1 MWWAPMPD
9 ILVGGRHVSQMEI
22 ALLSQNDM
30 VTLPMTVPS
39 LSYTDSIL
47 DWI

>member
-9 ILVGGRHVSQMEI
+9 ILVGGGDVSQMEI
-22 ALLSQNDM
+22 ALLSQSDM
-30 VTLPMTVPS
+30 VTLLMTAPS